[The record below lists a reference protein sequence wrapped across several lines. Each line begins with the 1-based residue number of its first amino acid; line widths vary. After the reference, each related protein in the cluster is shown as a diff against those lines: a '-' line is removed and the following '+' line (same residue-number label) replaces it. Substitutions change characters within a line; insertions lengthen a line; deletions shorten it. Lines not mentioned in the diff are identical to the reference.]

1 MKYSNYNLKIKYGL
15 FYSLNILSCYLEMGP
30 WSFQGHKKLALNC
43 FEGGRGGGGGESQT
57 QRSFSNFNYG
67 PLQPGLYV
75 LYLCML
81 LVMWSDL
88 SSMSVLNTNQ
98 SMRGKFSD
106 NMQLPLGNEQI
117 CNN

>member
-1 MKYSNYNLKIKYGL
+1 
-15 FYSLNILSCYLEMGP
+15 MGP
-30 WSFQGHKKLALNC
+30 WSFQGCKKLALYC
-43 FEGGRGGGGGESQT
+43 LEGGRGEGGAQT
-57 QRSFSNFNYG
+57 QRSFSNFNYS

-88 SSMSVLNTNQ
+88 SSVSVLNTNQ
-98 SMRGKFSD
+98 NMRGKFTD
-106 NMQLPLGNEQI
+106 NMQLPIGNEQI